1 MAQVVN
7 GEVVQTISTTL
18 CQYCGGIT
26 LIPGFNTC
34 ERCMIEEVHF
44 IPISQIADVIVTMDQ
59 RSISQADRAEY
70 FKKYHVTQQQISAA
84 EEEVEIR
91 YKALNKKRNRSRRW

>member
-7 GEVVQTISTTL
+7 GKVVQTIGTTL

-34 ERCMIEEVHF
+34 ERCMLEEVHF
-44 IPISQIADVIVTMDQ
+44 IPISQIADVIVVMDQ
-59 RSISQADRAEY
+59 KAWLPADRAAY
-70 FKKYHVTQQQISAA
+70 FKHYHVTQQQIAAA
-84 EEEVEIR
+84 EEEVELR
-91 YKALNKKRNRSRRW
+91 YKALNKKRNRHRRW